1 MKKSLGAKGELFPQS
16 VFIIATYNADETA
29 DAMNAAWAGEC
40 GHDTIALNLG
50 SHKTTEN
57 IVRRG
62 AFTVAPA
69 NRANAVTADYFGIAS
84 GNKVDKEQGSGLT
97 FARSE
102 HVDAPV
108 IEEYP
113 LTMECELAFIDGDAR
128 GGRIVGRVVNVLA
141 DEQILDA
148 EGRVDFDKLQPLV
161 YDATRRIYRV
171 VGEEVGGAWEI
182 GRDLM

>member
-1 MKKSLGAKGELFPQS
+1 M
-16 VFIIATYNADETA
+16 
-29 DAMNAAWAGEC
+29 
-40 GHDTIALNLG
+40 
-50 SHKTTEN
+50 
-57 IVRRG
+57 
-62 AFTVAPA
+62 
-69 NRANAVTADYFGIAS
+69 
-84 GNKVDKEQGSGLT
+84 
-97 FARSE
+97 
-102 HVDAPV
+102 